1 MLLLRCLTDIFA
13 HLCRIGMGRINHK
26 IIALFHL
33 LLHLCPIH
41 PPCQNRCL
49 RQILQQF
56 LSIWSCYT
64 DFKNDWK
71 SQQALCQLSALRC
84 SAKQQDSE
92 LFLSACPIDR
102 HPLFIAALCYQQ
114 TVLEACPAAADKDR
128 RKHIHLLFG
137 KLLQRAGF
145 LLFILSSDHPHPA
158 TGRIRCIILGYNPAR
173 PA

>member
-1 MLLLRCLTDIFA
+1 
-13 HLCRIGMGRINHK
+13 MGRINHK

-33 LLHLCPIH
+33 PLHLCPVH
-41 PPCQNRCL
+41 TPCQNRFL
-49 RQILQQF
+49 RQFLQHF
-56 LSIWSCYT
+56 LSIRGRYT
-64 DFKNDWK
+64 DFKNDRK
-71 SQQALCQLSALRC
+71 SQQALCQLSPFCC

-92 LFLSACPIDR
+92 LFLPACPIDR
-102 HPLFIAALCYQQ
+102 HPLFIAALCHQQ
-114 TVLEACPAAADKDR
+114 TVLKACPAAADKDR